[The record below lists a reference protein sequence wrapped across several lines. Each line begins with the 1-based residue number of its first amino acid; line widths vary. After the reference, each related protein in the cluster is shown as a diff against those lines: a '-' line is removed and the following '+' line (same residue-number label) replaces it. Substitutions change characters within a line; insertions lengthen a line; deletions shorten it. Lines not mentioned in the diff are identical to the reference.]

1 MVSVAGSS
9 ILGLFF
15 KDPDGVFHI
24 REIARLTDL
33 HPNTVLKEVKKLVNR
48 GFLIRK
54 KTKIA
59 VEVKANRE
67 NELFYFHKRLNNIE
81 KLYESGLINYLYDAY
96 NSPEAIILFGSYSR
110 GEDTMRSDIDL
121 AIVTKKSL
129 DLEFGRYEK
138 ALKRKIQIFEIKI
151 ETTNKNLL
159 TNVAN
164 GIVLKGYLNLP

>member
-1 MVSVAGSS
+1 M
-9 ILGLFF
+9 
-15 KDPDGVFHI
+15 
-24 REIARLTDL
+24 
-33 HPNTVLKEVKKLVNR
+33 
-48 GFLIRK
+48 
-54 KTKIA
+54 
-59 VEVKANRE
+59 
-67 NELFYFHKRLNNIE
+67 
-81 KLYESGLINYLYDAY
+81 INYLYDAY